1 VRTRAAII
9 SVLLTASVSTAC
21 WMDDVTGPRAWVAL
35 SVVSGHDQIGH
46 VGEVLGEDIVV
57 RVADGSGDPV
67 AGVALVF
74 SVVEGGGTVHEPSD
88 STDEHGYAR
97 VRWTIG
103 DGLFQTMMVWAVD
116 ERFDPPPATVSAR
129 TDRWVHLSI
138 LSGNDQ
144 TGVQGEQLPSP
155 FVLELTDIYGDPVP
169 AVDVHFEITAG
180 GGQLDQTVARTNE
193 EGLVEV
199 RSTLGTGAYQRIK
212 ASITHGYWFAKYV
225 FTYAETQ
232 FVTSTTGARWIT
244 GITFHTPY
252 APGGTIAHDGRIL
265 ESAHFLVFSDGSS
278 DEVRQQYANMAE
290 ESLAELLEAFDI
302 SSAEELGI
310 HSDRPET
317 KITIYCSA
325 AQEVLMHAFPYG
337 FVLYDISHRAWESS
351 WAPMFRMNYR
361 NTVKHELMHVLQFFL
376 DAGVTGP
383 LGEAWFVEG
392 IAEYV
397 SGGAYYH
404 IESWQQVRDWRSDEL
419 HVNPLTIVRY
429 WDEMPGGV
437 DPGKYYPMFGL
448 AVEYLLDAKGE
459 GRSLLDVKSM
469 LTEMGQGSSFRSAF
483 QAHMGISVESYQAR
497 FYDLIEG
504 FLAIY

>member
-1 VRTRAAII
+1 
-9 SVLLTASVSTAC
+9 
-21 WMDDVTGPRAWVAL
+21 
-35 SVVSGHDQIGH
+35 
-46 VGEVLGEDIVV
+46 VLGGDIVV
-57 RVADGSGDPV
+57 RVAESSGDPV
-67 AGVALVF
+67 AGVALAF
-74 SVVEGGGTVHEPSD
+74 SVVEGGGNVREPSD
-88 STDEHGYAR
+88 STDEDGCAR

-103 DGLFQTMMVWAVD
+103 DGLFQTMMVSVVD
-116 ERFDPPPATVSAR
+116 ERFGPRSATVSAT

-138 LSGNDQ
+138 HSGNDQ
-144 TGVQGEQLPSP
+144 TGVQGEQLPAP

-193 EGLVEV
+193 EGLAEV
-199 RSTLGTGAYQRIK
+199 RSTLGTGAYQRIR
-212 ASITHGYWFAKYV
+212 ASIAHEYLFARYA

-232 FVTSTTGARWIT
+232 FITSTAGARWIT
-244 GITFHTPY
+244 GITFRTHHV
-252 APGGTIAHDGRIL
+252 PGGTIAHDGRIL

-290 ESLAELLEAFDI
+290 ESLAELLEAFHI

-310 HSDRPET
+310 LSDRPET

-337 FVLYDISHRAWESS
+337 FVLYDINHGAWESS
-351 WAPMFRMNYR
+351 WAPMRRMNYR
-361 NTVKHELMHVLQFFL
+361 NIVKHELMHVVQFL
-376 DAGVTGP
+376 LEAGVTGP
-383 LGEAWFVEG
+383 WGEAWFNEG

-397 SGGAYYH
+397 SGGSYYH
-404 IESWQQVRDWRSDEL
+404 IEDWQQVRDWRSDEL

-429 WDEMPGGV
+429 WDEMPSGV

-459 GRSLLDVKSM
+459 GRSLVDVKSM
-469 LTEMGQGSSFRSAF
+469 LTEVGQGSSFRSAF

-504 FLAIY
+504 FLAVY